1 MQYNKALDYT
11 VLALDSLRQGKAV
24 LAARLLAKAG
34 EQSDLTAA
42 IQILEHSNKAAHAA
56 EVKAKLEAKAKA
68 TSPATRLKA
77 SEEVMEEEVPAPEVE
92 VEVEEAPAPAPEVEE
107 VAAVEEDEFAGDPL
121 DEVDPVEEEPAPAPA
136 VAMAAALK
144 KLVRK
149 TK

>member
-11 VLALDSLRQGKAV
+11 VLALDSLRQGKPV

-34 EQSDLTAA
+34 EQTDLTAA

-56 EVKAKLEAKAKA
+56 ELKAKLAAKA
-68 TSPATRLKA
+68 TTPATRLKA
-77 SEEVMEEEVPAPEVE
+77 SEECVAEEVPAPA
-92 VEVEEAPAPAPEVEE
+92 VEEAPAPEAVEE
-107 VAAVEEDEFAGDPL
+107 VAAVEVDEFEGDPL
-121 DEVDPVEEEPAPAPA
+121 DEVDPVVEEEPEPAPAM
-136 VAMAAALK
+136 AMAAALK

>member
-11 VLALDSLRQGKAV
+11 VLALDSLRQGKPV

-34 EQSDLTAA
+34 EQTDLTAA

-56 EVKAKLEAKAKA
+56 ELKAKLEAKT

-77 SEEVMEEEVPAPEVE
+77 SEEVVEEAPAPEM
-92 VEVEEAPAPAPEVEE
+92 EVEEAPAVEVEVEE